1 LKAKIKCEF
10 SVIKAE
16 IQGKLEP
23 LTIDQKL
30 KNSQYYA
37 LKMHLENFLR
47 SK

>member
-10 SVIKAE
+10 SATKAE

-30 KNSQYYA
+30 KNSQY
-37 LKMHLENFLR
+37 LCLEDA
-47 SK
+47 S